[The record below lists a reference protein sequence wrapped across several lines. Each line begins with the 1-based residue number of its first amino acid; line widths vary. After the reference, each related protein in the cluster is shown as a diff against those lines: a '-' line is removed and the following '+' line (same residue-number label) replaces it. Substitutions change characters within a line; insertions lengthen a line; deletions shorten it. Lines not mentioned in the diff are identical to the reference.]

1 MKYLQIA
8 LKNMKNN
15 RVRAAL
21 TLLGV
26 AVAVFVFGFFESTRH
41 TMRSVVLEA
50 GKDNNLVVLKEN
62 TW

>member
-1 MKYLQIA
+1 MKYLLLAI
-8 LKNMKNN
+8 KNMKNN
-15 RVRAAL
+15 RVRTAL

-50 GKDNNLVVLKEN
+50 GKDNNLIVMKEN
-62 TW
+62 SW